1 MNSRQQI
8 AYENPIMF
16 GINRKEQRFVEINK
30 HDGLTVRSV
39 LTTEK
44 NDSGAPS
51 VWSSEATVVN
61 ELSENVPIRSL
72 SPREQSNLRLLV
84 LELVD
89 GVGIRDWQ
97 ILEYPDSI
105 RVIKQMSEEEADG
118 ISQWPEVRGQ
128 RLVRE
133 TAAML

>member
-1 MNSRQQI
+1 MNNRQRI

-16 GINRKEQRFVEINK
+16 GINRKDQRFVETQK
-30 HDGLTVRSV
+30 HDELTVRSV

-44 NDSGAPS
+44 SDSGAPS
-51 VWSSEATVVN
+51 IWSAEVTVGN
-61 ELSENVPIRSL
+61 GPGENVLIRTL
-72 SPREQSNLRLLV
+72 SPKEQSNLRLFV

-105 RVIKQMSEEEADG
+105 RVIKQMSEEEARG
-118 ISQWPEVRGQ
+118 IGQRPEVRGQ

-133 TAAML
+133 TAVML